1 MHCKIFTVAAVS
13 HSHGSSLVNYCYC
26 CMHPIYAMMLLTF
39 VFIFNLFPSGNILKS

>member
-1 MHCKIFTVAAVS
+1 MHCKIFTIAAVS

-39 VFIFNLFPSGNILKS
+39 CLHLQSLSFRKHS